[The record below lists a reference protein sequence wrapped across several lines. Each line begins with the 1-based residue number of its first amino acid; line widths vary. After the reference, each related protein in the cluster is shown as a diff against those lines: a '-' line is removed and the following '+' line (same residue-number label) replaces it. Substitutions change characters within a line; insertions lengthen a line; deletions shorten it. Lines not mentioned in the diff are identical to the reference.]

1 MAKLRQTVLANKGY
15 KAFYNFYFTWNRL
28 NSIIGVSL
36 LPVGPTASLLLPNL
50 KHPKKYLSEK
60 KFFYNLKD

>member
-1 MAKLRQTVLANKGY
+1 MAKLRQTVLANRGY
-15 KAFYNFYFTWNRL
+15 KAFWNRL

-50 KHPKKYLSEK
+50 KQIFKQ
-60 KFFYNLKD
+60 NLVHASIIEA